1 MLATKRGEPLTIN
14 QALNKPRTKLGLD
27 VPTWMSILFVSA
39 TVFLAGARI
48 TAILIFLALVIAA
61 WTIARKH
68 PKMFQLWILRW
79 QQKAYYDPRK
89 HR

>member
-48 TAILIFLALVIAA
+48 TAILIFLALVAGA
-61 WTIARKH
+61 WIIARKH
-68 PKMFQLWILRW
+68 PKMFQLWTLRW

-89 HR
+89 H